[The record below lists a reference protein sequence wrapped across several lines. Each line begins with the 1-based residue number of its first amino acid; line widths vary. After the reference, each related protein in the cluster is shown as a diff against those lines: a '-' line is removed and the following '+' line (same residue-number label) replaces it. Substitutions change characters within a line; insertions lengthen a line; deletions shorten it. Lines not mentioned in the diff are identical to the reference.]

1 MFAINTLIGIITLPT
16 TTDIY
21 SDLAVN
27 IVGGLITGTILHFAF
42 NKKK

>member
-1 MFAINTLIGIITLPT
+1 MFAINTLIGIMTFFT
-16 TTDIY
+16 NTDIH